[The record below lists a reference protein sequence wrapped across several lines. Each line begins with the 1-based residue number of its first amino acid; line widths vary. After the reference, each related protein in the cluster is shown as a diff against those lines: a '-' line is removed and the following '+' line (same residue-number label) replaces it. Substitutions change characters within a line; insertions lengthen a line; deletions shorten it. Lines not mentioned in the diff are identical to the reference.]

1 MKIKSE
7 RGYIRPIG
15 TIFVALLFLLPV
27 FIVLINSIKE
37 SSQILSDPTGIPT
50 DPTIQNFAK
59 ALNPESSDLI
69 SGMLRSLIVTT
80 VSAVLTCL
88 LSAGLAYTLARS
100 RNKVAKVFTAIL
112 LAGFMIPG
120 QVILVPLVEVLRRVH
135 LLGSYTGLILANIA
149 VFLPFGVFVFIR
161 FIRGISR
168 EIDEAAAIDGASKS
182 RTFWV
187 IIFPL
192 LRPATASVLIFLGV
206 WIWNDFLAPLIILG
220 PLTGQTVMTGLF
232 YQVSA
237 RQVSDYGT
245 IFAYMILA
253 SLPIVVIFL
262 LLQKQFISGL
272 TAGATKG

>member
-1 MKIKSE
+1 MNQNSE
-7 RGYIRPIG
+7 RTYIRPIG
-15 TIFVALLFLLPV
+15 TIFVALLFLLPI
-27 FIVLINSIKE
+27 FIVLINSVKE
-37 SSQILSDPTGIPT
+37 SSEILGDPAGIPAN
-50 DPTIQNFAK
+50 PTMQNFAN
-59 ALNPESSDLI
+59 ALNPEKSDLLA
-69 SGMLRSLIVTT
+69 GLQRSLVVTI
-80 VSAVLTCL
+80 VSALLTCL

-100 RNKVAKVFTAIL
+100 RTKSASVFTWIL
-112 LAGFMIPG
+112 LAGFMVPG
-120 QVILVPLVEVLRRVH
+120 QVLLVPLVEVLRRVN
-135 LLGSYTGLILANIA
+135 LLGNYTGLILANIA
-149 VFLPFGVFVFIR
+149 FFLPFGVFVFTR

-168 EIDEAAAIDGASKS
+168 ELDEAAAIDGASRS

-206 WIWNDFLAPLIILG
+206 WIWNDFLNPLIILG
-220 PLTGQTVMTGLF
+220 PLTGQTVITGLF

-253 SLPIVVIFL
+253 SLPILVIFL
-262 LLQKQFISGL
+262 ALQKQFISGL